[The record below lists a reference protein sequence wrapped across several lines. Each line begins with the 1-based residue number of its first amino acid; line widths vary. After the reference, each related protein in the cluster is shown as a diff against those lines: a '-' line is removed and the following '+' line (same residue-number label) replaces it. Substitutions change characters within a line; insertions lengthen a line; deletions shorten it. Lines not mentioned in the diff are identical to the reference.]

1 MRTERCTLNILSLM
15 TEKLRILEK
24 LRLVLTFFSRSE
36 ILSLQGRKPIIIFLF
51 FSQALVEVHLRLV

>member
-24 LRLVLTFFSRSE
+24 LRLVLTFFSTSE
-36 ILSLQGRKPIIIFLF
+36 ILSLQGRRPIIIILF
-51 FSQALVEVHLRLV
+51 FSQALVEVHLCLV